1 MTMAFIPQKNSGE
14 FARNTTDYLN
24 KETSHMLPKAKRT
37 KGMNRLF
44 LYKEKKKTQWL
55 INMKKSSTS
64 LALKYIVA
72 EGNNFYLQK

>member
-44 LYKEKKKTQWL
+44 LYKEKKKNPMT
-55 INMKKSSTS
+55 NKHEK
-64 LALKYIVA
+64 
-72 EGNNFYLQK
+72 EFNFPSAQIYCS